1 MTADAILE
9 AYRNAVATETA
20 DACADIAR
28 LEDEVRAAN
37 GALYAAQNRLA
48 AIVTR
53 HNADLY
59 RDLHVKVDPVT
70 GDAVARQGKPTKAAQ
85 AARSASA
92 SAECGETPPPPEAP
106 VETGTTAPEDAPPD
120 DDASGLAAAFATA
133 NEWASC
139 DAGKARGH
147 AISALGYTANELVGL
162 GDVQIR
168 AICKHRIAPAEF
180 GGVVVGGVMVD
191 GVTWLLEAPARVVAP

>member
-9 AYRNAVATETA
+9 AYRSAVATETA

-85 AARSASA
+85 AARSVS
-92 SAECGETPPPPEAP
+92 AP
-106 VETGTTAPEDAPPD
+106 VERDEAMPAPTSATGDP
-120 DDASGLAAAFATA
+120 AADVALATA
-133 NEWASC
+133 A
-139 DAGKARGH
+139 DAFMA
-147 AISALGYTANELVGL
+147 AISDDRTPEQARIVLADIDWAVDEMDQYSDTALVYAAKHGL
-162 GDVQIR
+162 GPSQVTRTDD
-168 AICKHRIAPAEF
+168 
-180 GGVVVGGVMVD
+180 GGMQVD
-191 GVTWLLEAPARVVAP
+191 ATGEVIP